1 MLLALGSVL
10 AISLLA
16 RSDEPLLKHTLAICN
31 KNWHVGLA
39 VDPDA
44 A

>member
-16 RSDEPLLKHTLAICN
+16 PSDARLVKHTLAICN
-31 KNWHVGLA
+31 ANRRVRLA
-39 VDPDA
+39 CC
-44 A
+44 